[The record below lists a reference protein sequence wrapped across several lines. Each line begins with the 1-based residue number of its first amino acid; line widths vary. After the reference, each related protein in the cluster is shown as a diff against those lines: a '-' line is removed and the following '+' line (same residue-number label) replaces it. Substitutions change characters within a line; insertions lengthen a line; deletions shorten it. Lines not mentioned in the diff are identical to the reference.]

1 VLYARHHAGGVRMS
15 TFSLHVQDVTRAER
29 VEQVESFVG
38 HDASGSFGIMANHH
52 RMMTVLVFGLA
63 RFRLPESPWQY
74 LALPGGVLYV
84 VDNVVLVYTRRYLL
98 DSDYDRVS
106 RALDE
111 QLAAEERNLG
121 TLKDSLRQLEEE
133 LFRRLWQLGRREIR
147 G

>member
-1 VLYARHHAGGVRMS
+1 MLHARHHAGGVRMN

-29 VEQVESFVG
+29 IEQVESFVG
-38 HDASGSFGIMANHH
+38 HDASGSFGICAHHH

-63 RFRLPESPWQY
+63 RFRLAEGSWQY

-84 VDNVVLVYTRRYLL
+84 IDNNVFVYTRRYLL
-98 DSDYDRVS
+98 DSDYERVS
-106 RALDE
+106 RELDE
-111 QLAAEERNLG
+111 QLAAEERNLS